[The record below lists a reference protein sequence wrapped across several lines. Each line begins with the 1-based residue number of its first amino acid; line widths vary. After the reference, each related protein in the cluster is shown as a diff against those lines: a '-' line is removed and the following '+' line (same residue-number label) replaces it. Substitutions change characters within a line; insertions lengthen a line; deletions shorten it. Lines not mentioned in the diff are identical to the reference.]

1 MENKNFVSIQSQL
14 ASGHLTVS
22 TLVSGYLKAIE
33 STKELNIY
41 LEVFAEEAIT
51 RAKELDKKF
60 TADATSVGRLY
71 GMVISI
77 KDVICYKDHPV
88 TGGSKILAD
97 FESLYTA
104 TALQRLLDEDVIVI
118 GRVNCDEFAM
128 GSGNEN
134 SAYGPTINA
143 LGENR
148 VPGGSSGA
156 SAVAVQADTCLAS
169 LGSDTGGSVRQPAAF
184 CGLVGFK
191 PTYGRI
197 SRYGLLAY
205 ASSFDQIGTITNNV
219 ADAAL
224 LLEIMAGPDAY
235 DSTASPETVE
245 KYTSLDTQTRPKKI
259 AYFKSALDHPSMD
272 GEIRSASLEFLE
284 KLKKNGHE
292 VIGLNFDLLNYLIPA
307 YYVLTTAEASTN
319 LSRYDGVR
327 YGHRSTEVND
337 LQETYKKSRTEG
349 FGTEVKR
356 RILLGTFVLSSG
368 YYDAYYGKAQ
378 KVRRLITE
386 QTKEIFQSYDYLVM
400 PVTPSVAWKI
410 GDKSIDPVAAYLAD
424 IYTVQANMTGIPAIA
439 IPLGKNKESMPFG
452 IQVMSGRHTELS
464 LLSFANSIETSNLYI
479 KNNTLL

>member
-1 MENKNFVSIQSQL
+1 MENNNFVSIQSQIV
-14 ASGHLTVS
+14 SGNLTA
-22 TLVSGYLKAIE
+22 TQLVSEYLKAID
-33 STKELNIY
+33 STKNLNIY
-41 LEVFAEEAIT
+41 LEVFEEEAIA
-51 RAKELDKKF
+51 RAKLLDERYSKNPSSMGK
-60 TADATSVGRLY
+60 LY

-77 KDVICYKDHPV
+77 KDVICYKGHQV
-88 TGGSKILAD
+88 TGGSKILAG

-104 TALQRLLDEDVIVI
+104 TALQRLLDEDVIII

-156 SAVAVQADTCLAS
+156 SAVAVQTNTCTAS

-184 CGLVGFK
+184 CGLVGMK

-205 ASSFDQIGTITNNV
+205 ASSFDQIGTITHTV

-224 LLEIMAGPDAY
+224 LLEIMAGSDEY
-235 DSTASPETVE
+235 DSTASPIAVE
-245 KYTSLDTQTRPKKI
+245 KYSDLDTEPTPKKI
-259 AYFKSALDHPSMD
+259 AYFESTLNHPSID
-272 GEIRSASLEFLE
+272 PEIRTASLDFLE
-284 KLKKNGHE
+284 KLKKDGHE
-292 VIGLNFDLLNYLIPA
+292 VVSLDFDLLNYLIPA

-327 YGHRSTEVND
+327 FGYRSSDVVD
-337 LQETYKKSRTEG
+337 LQDSYKKSRTEG

-368 YYDAYYGKAQ
+368 YYDAYYQKAQ

-386 QTKEIFQSYDYLVM
+386 QTKEIFQSFDHIIM
-400 PVTPSVAWKI
+400 PVTPTVAWKI
-410 GDKSIDPVAAYLAD
+410 GEKSADPVASYLAD

-439 IPLGKNKESMPFG
+439 IPLGKNQENMPFG
-452 IQVMSGRHTELS
+452 IQIMSDRHAEYA
-464 LLSFANSIETSNLYI
+464 LLKFAKSIDY
-479 KNNTLL
+479 

>member
-1 MENKNFVSIQSQL
+1 MKNNDFLSIQSEI
-14 ASGHLTVS
+14 ASGHLTA
-22 TLVSGYLKAIE
+22 TQLVTDYLTAIE
-33 STKELNIY
+33 ASKNLNIY
-41 LEVFAEEAIT
+41 LEVFEEEAKQ
-51 RAKELDKKF
+51 RAKELDEKF
-60 TADATSVGRLY
+60 AKDPSSMGRLY
-71 GMVISI
+71 GMIISI
-77 KDVICYKDHPV
+77 KDVICYQDHQV
-88 TGGSKILAD
+88 TGGSKILTG

-128 GSGNEN
+128 GSANEN

-143 LGENR
+143 IGENR

-156 SAVAVQADTCLAS
+156 SAVSVQANTCLAS

-184 CGLVGFK
+184 CGLVGMK

-205 ASSFDQIGTITNNV
+205 ASSFDQIGTITNTV

-224 LLEIMAGPDAY
+224 LLEIMAGPDEY
-235 DSTASPETVE
+235 DSTASQSVVE
-245 KYTSLDTQTRPKKI
+245 KYSQLDTEKTPKKI

-272 GEIRSASLEFLE
+272 AEIRRASLDFLE
-284 KLKKNGHE
+284 KLKKEGHE
-292 VIGLNFDLLNYLIPA
+292 VIGLDFELLDYLISA

-327 YGHRSTEVND
+327 FGYRSPEVAD
-337 LQETYKKSRTEG
+337 LQDTYKKSRTEG

-356 RILLGTFVLSSG
+356 RILLGTFVLSAG

-386 QTKEIFQSYDYLVM
+386 QTNKIFQSFDFIIM
-400 PVTPSVAWKI
+400 PVTPTVAWKI
-410 GDKSIDPVAAYLAD
+410 GDKTEDPVAAYLAD

-439 IPLGKNKESMPFG
+439 IPLGINQENMPFG
-452 IQVMSGRHTELS
+452 IQLMSDRNTEHD
-464 LLSFANSIETSNLYI
+464 LLNFANSIN
-479 KNNTLL
+479 

>member
-1 MENKNFVSIQSQL
+1 MKNKTFVSIQAQL
-14 ASGHLTVS
+14 SSGNLTA
-22 TLVSGYLKAIE
+22 TKLVSDYLGAIE
-33 STKELNIY
+33 SANDLNIY
-41 LEVFAEEAIT
+41 LEVFAEEAIA
-51 RAKELDKKF
+51 RAKELDEKF
-60 TADATSVGRLY
+60 ANDANSVGRLY

-77 KDVICYKDHPV
+77 KDVICYKDHQV
-88 TGGSKILAD
+88 TGGSKILAG

-156 SAVAVQADTCLAS
+156 SAVSVQANTCLAS

-184 CGLVGFK
+184 CGLVGLK

-224 LLEIMAGPDAY
+224 LLEIMAGPDTY
-235 DSTASPETVE
+235 DSTASPKAVE
-245 KYTSLDTQTRPKKI
+245 KYSSLDSEIGPKKI

-272 GEIRSASLEFLE
+272 PEIRTTSLEFLE
-284 KLKKNGHE
+284 KLKKDGHK
-292 VIGLNFDLLNYLIPA
+292 VVGLDFDLLDYLIPA

-327 YGHRSTEVND
+327 YGYRSPKVTD

-378 KVRRLITE
+378 RVRRLITE
-386 QTKEIFQSYDYLVM
+386 QTKEIFHSYDYLVM

-410 GDKSIDPVAAYLAD
+410 GDQSTDPTAAYLAD

-439 IPLGKNKESMPFG
+439 IPLGKNKENMPFG
-452 IQVMSGRHTELS
+452 IQVMSDRHTELD
-464 LLSFANSIETSNLYI
+464 LLNFASSIEI
-479 KNNTLL
+479 Q

>member
-1 MENKNFVSIQSQL
+1 MENKNFVYIQSEL
-14 ASGHLTVS
+14 ASGNLTA
-22 TLVSGYLKAIE
+22 TKLVSDYLSAIE
-33 STKELNIY
+33 STNGLNIY
-41 LEVFAEEAIT
+41 LEVFTEEAIT
-51 RAKELDKKF
+51 RAKELDEKF
-60 TADATSVGRLY
+60 ANDNTSVGRLY

-88 TGGSKILAD
+88 TGGSKILAG

-104 TALQRLLDEDVIVI
+104 TALQRLLDEDVIII

-156 SAVAVQADTCLAS
+156 SAVSVQANTCLAS

-184 CGLVGFK
+184 CGLVGLK

-235 DSTASPETVE
+235 DSTASTKPVE
-245 KYTSLDTQTRPKKI
+245 AYSSLNSKTSLKKI

-272 GEIRSASLEFLE
+272 PEIRTASLEFLE
-284 KLKKNGHE
+284 KLKKDGHE
-292 VIGLNFDLLNYLIPA
+292 VVDLDFDLLDYLIPA

-327 YGHRSTEVND
+327 YGYRSTEVND

-410 GDKSIDPVAAYLAD
+410 GDKSTDPVAAYLAD

-439 IPLGKNKESMPFG
+439 IPLGKNKENMPFG
-452 IQVMSGRHTELS
+452 IQIMSDRHTELD
-464 LLSFANSIETSNLYI
+464 LLNFAKTIENQ
-479 KNNTLL
+479 

>member
-1 MENKNFVSIQSQL
+1 MKNNDFVYIKSQI
-14 ASGHLTVS
+14 ASGSLTAS
-22 TLVSGYLKAIE
+22 KLVSDYLRTIE
-33 STKELNIY
+33 STTALNIY
-41 LEVFAEEAIT
+41 LEVFAEEAIS
-51 RAKELDKKF
+51 RAKELDEKF
-60 TADATSVGRLY
+60 TRDPNTVGRLY

-77 KDVICYKDHPV
+77 KDVICYKDHQV
-88 TGGSKILAD
+88 TGGSKILAG

-128 GSGNEN
+128 GSANEN

-156 SAVAVQADTCLAS
+156 SAVSVQANTCIAS

-184 CGLVGFK
+184 CGLVGMK

-205 ASSFDQIGTITNNV
+205 ASSFDQIGTITHSV

-224 LLEIMAGPDAY
+224 LLEIMAGPDDY
-235 DSTASPETVE
+235 DSTASPEIVK
-245 KYTSLDTQTRPKKI
+245 KYSVLATEVAPKKI
-259 AYFKSALDHPSMD
+259 AFFKSALDHPSMD
-272 GEIRSASLEFLE
+272 PEIRTASLELLE
-284 KLKKNGHE
+284 KLKKDGHD
-292 VIGLNFDLLNYLIPA
+292 VVDLEFNLLDYLIPA

-327 YGHRSTEVND
+327 FGYRSPEVSD
-337 LQETYKKSRTEG
+337 LQDTYKKSRTEG

-356 RILLGTFVLSSG
+356 RILLGTFVLSAG

-386 QTKEIFQSYDYLVM
+386 QTKEIFQSFDFILM
-400 PVTPSVAWKI
+400 PITPTVAWKI
-410 GDKSIDPVAAYLAD
+410 GDKSEDPVAAYLAD

-439 IPLGKNKESMPFG
+439 IPLGINQENMPFG
-452 IQVMSGRHTELS
+452 IQFMSDRHTES
-464 LLSFANSIETSNLYI
+464 NLLSFANSLDI
-479 KNNTLL
+479 

>member
-1 MENKNFVSIQSQL
+1 MFMENKNFTTVQSRL
-14 ASGHLTVS
+14 AAGEINLTG
-22 TLVSGYLKAIE
+22 LVTDYLRAIE
-33 STKELNIY
+33 ESKNLNIY
-41 LEVFAEEAIT
+41 VEVFAEEALQ
-51 RAKELDKKF
+51 RAKVLDEKF
-60 TADATSVGRLY
+60 AKDPASVGRLY

-77 KDVICYKDHPV
+77 KDVICYKDHKV
-88 TGGSKILAD
+88 TGGSKILTD

-134 SAYGPTINA
+134 SFYGPTINA
-143 LGENR
+143 VGENR

-156 SAVAVQADTCLAS
+156 SAVSVQANTCLAS

-184 CGLVGFK
+184 CGLVGLK

-205 ASSFDQIGTITNNV
+205 ASSFDQIGTITNTV

-235 DSTASPETVE
+235 DSTASPRPVE
-245 KYTSLDTQTRPKKI
+245 KYSDLDTKASPKKI

-272 GEIRSASLEFLE
+272 SEIRAASLDFLE
-284 KLKKNGHE
+284 KLKKDGHE
-292 VIGLNFDLLNYLIPA
+292 VSGLDFDLLDYLIPA

-327 YGHRSTEVND
+327 YGYRSEDVND

-349 FGTEVKR
+349 FGKEVKR

-386 QTKEIFQSYDYLVM
+386 QTKEIFQSYDYMVM

-410 GDKSIDPVAAYLAD
+410 GDQSTDPVAAYLAD

-439 IPLGKNKESMPFG
+439 LPLGKNKENMPFG
-452 IQVMSGRHTELS
+452 IQIMSDRHTEFS
-464 LLSFANSIETSNLYI
+464 LLNFANSIDFQ
-479 KNNTLL
+479 

>member
-1 MENKNFVSIQSQL
+1 MKNNDFVSIQSQIAAGSL
-14 ASGHLTVS
+14 TASK
-22 TLVSGYLKAIE
+22 LVSDYLSAIE
-33 STKELNIY
+33 ATKNLNIY
-41 LEVFAEEAIT
+41 LAVFTEEAKQ
-51 RAKELDKKF
+51 RAKELDEKF
-60 TADATSVGRLY
+60 ANDPSSMGRLY
-71 GMVISI
+71 GMIISI
-77 KDVICYKDHPV
+77 KDVICYKDHQV
-88 TGGSKILAD
+88 TGGSKILAG

-128 GSGNEN
+128 GSANEN

-143 LGENR
+143 VGENR

-156 SAVAVQADTCLAS
+156 SAVSVQANTCLAS

-184 CGLVGFK
+184 CGLVGMK

-205 ASSFDQIGTITNNV
+205 ASSFDQIGTITHSV
-219 ADAAL
+219 SDAAL
-224 LLEIMAGPDAY
+224 LLEIMAGPDEY
-235 DSTASPETVE
+235 DSTASQAVVE
-245 KYTSLDTQTRPKKI
+245 KYSDLATEIAPKKI
-259 AYFKSALDHPSMD
+259 AYFKSAMNHPSMD
-272 GEIRSASLEFLE
+272 AEIRTASLDFLE
-284 KLKKNGHE
+284 KLKKDGHE
-292 VIGLNFDLLNYLIPA
+292 VVDLDFKLLDYLIPA

-327 YGHRSTEVND
+327 FGYRSPEVAD
-337 LQETYKKSRTEG
+337 LQDTYKKSRTEG

-386 QTKEIFQSYDYLVM
+386 KTNKIFQSFDYIVM
-400 PVTPSVAWKI
+400 PVTPTVAWKI
-410 GDKSIDPVAAYLAD
+410 GDKTADPIAAYLAD

-439 IPLGKNKESMPFG
+439 LPLGVNQENMPFG
-452 IQVMSGRHTELS
+452 IQLMSNRNTEHDLLNFAKS
-464 LLSFANSIETSNLYI
+464 LHL
-479 KNNTLL
+479 